1 MIQTVDNFYLSDLV
15 YKSKKDETEKYI
27 TDTKN
32 YYAFFDKNFS
42 SNDKKV
48 IGEKIDIT
56 LRDYIN
62 PDRYKNNTFF
72 SFFKDE
78 EKRDAK
84 NKDDLII
91 SIKKSKNDKD
101 EDIYLAQTGNYVGKF
116 KWQDLEID
124 IKSRF
129 SNVFLERMLNFA
141 NDIFLDDVS
150 ITGNKVDK
158 SFDISKYIIYYMF
171 VQNLEKAFLLGLP
184 KAYRSVSHHEMKLKG
199 KIDINKFIKC
209 DIPFQGKISSV
220 SREQKEIQEIIDVL
234 YKAIK
239 IIDKQSE
246 KNSTKENKISFTKNI
261 SHIKTH
267 LKQHKSNNYVSN
279 ETIIK
284 ALKSKALQNPIFAP
298 YKKVL
303 EYARFIING
312 NNIEEKNGGN
322 TKTYGFIINVAELF
336 EIYITKLLQKEFS
349 DWRVESPPLRL
360 YEEFGNSYLYQR
372 KIIPDIVMIR
382 DNDVMVFD
390 TKYKKM
396 KFTEIKGNGVDI
408 DRCDFFQINTYM
420 SYYQNHHNKY
430 NVKIGGLLYPIEK
443 NDKNIKYSHSE
454 TWFGN
459 NETKF
464 IIDGIDLS
472 KDSKINDNEQQPF
485 NIENIIEKEKDFILR
500 IRNLLENTKE
510 NN

>member
-1 MIQTVDNFYLSDLV
+1 MIQIVDNFYLLELV
-15 YKSKKDETEKYI
+15 YKSKKDEIEKYI

-42 SNDKKV
+42 SNDKKI

-56 LRDYIN
+56 LKDYQDKKY
-62 PDRYKNNTFF
+62 PNNTFF

-78 EKRDAK
+78 EKTISK
-84 NKDDLII
+84 NEDDLII
-91 SIKKSKNDKD
+91 SIKKDGDN
-101 EDIYLAQTGNYVGKF
+101 YFAQTGNYIGKF
-116 KWQDLEID
+116 VWQGLEID

-129 SNVFLERMLNFA
+129 SNTFLERMLNFA

-150 ITGNKVDK
+150 ITGNKIDK
-158 SFDISKYIIYYMF
+158 DFDISKYIIYYMF

-184 KAYRSVSHHEMKLKG
+184 KAYKSIEHHEMKLKG
-199 KIDINKFIKC
+199 KIDINKFIKY

-234 YKAIK
+234 YKAVK
-239 IIDKQSE
+239 IIDI
-246 KNSTKENKISFTKNI
+246 KNKAFIKNI

-267 LKQHKSNNYVSN
+267 LKQYKSNNYVSN
-279 ETIIK
+279 ETINK
-284 ALKSKALQNPIFAP
+284 AVKSKALQNPIFTP

-312 NNIEEKNGGN
+312 SNIEEKNDG
-322 TKTYGFIINVAELF
+322 KQETYGFIINVAELF

-349 DWRVESPPLRL
+349 DWYIESPKIEL
-360 YEEFGNSYLYQR
+360 YDTPKMFYQR
-372 KIIPDIVMIR
+372 KIIPDIVMIK
-382 DNDVMVFD
+382 DKDVIVFD

-396 KFTEIKGNGVDI
+396 QMRDRYQNGGDVD
-408 DRCDFFQINTYM
+408 RNDFFQINTYM
-420 SYYQNHHNKY
+420 SYYQNHYDKY
-430 NVKIGGLLYPIEK
+430 NVRIGGLLYPIEK
-443 NDKNIKYSHSE
+443 SLIENKHICHSE

-459 NETKF
+459 ANTRF

-472 KDSKINDNEQQPF
+472 DLKEAEDDENKFAPILKREQEF
-485 NIENIIEKEKDFILR
+485 LDR
-500 IRNLLENTKE
+500 IKRLLN
-510 NN
+510 